1 MPATLSQAGLFNNTT
16 NLTPVAALLPYA
28 PNAPFW
34 WDNSTEE
41 LWFSVPNNG
50 SPYTPGQQ
58 IAFAPTGEW
67 TFPAGSV
74 FVQNLELATDE
85 TKPGSKRR
93 LETRVLVADVTGGA
107 YGVSYKWRADNS
119 DADLITAAISE
130 NLLITNASGVRTQVW
145 SYP

>member
-1 MPATLSQAGLFNNTT
+1 AGTSAPVNIVVTAGTGQPYGITVRPNAPAFFNLPTTGGVPMPATLSQAGLFNNTT

-93 LETRVLVADVTGGA
+93 LET
-107 YGVSYKWRADNS
+107 
-119 DADLITAAISE
+119 
-130 NLLITNASGVRTQVW
+130 
-145 SYP
+145 